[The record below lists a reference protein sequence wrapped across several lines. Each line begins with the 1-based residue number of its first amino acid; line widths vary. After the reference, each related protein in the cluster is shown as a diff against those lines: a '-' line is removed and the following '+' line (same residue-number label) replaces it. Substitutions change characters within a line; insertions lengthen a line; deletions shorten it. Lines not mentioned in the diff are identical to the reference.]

1 MDAGDYKLS
10 GKLKCTS
17 MRNKTT
23 THVSKN
29 NRSIGMKTAIG
40 VKLVVILGVKIEC
53 ALFSFNFVPLEDVQ
67 FVCP

>member
-1 MDAGDYKLS
+1 MDAGDYKLA

-17 MRNKTT
+17 IRNKTT

-40 VKLVVILGVKIEC
+40 VKLVVILTIE
-53 ALFSFNFVPLEDVQ
+53 A
-67 FVCP
+67 